1 MKIILKQEELT
12 EAIKNHL
19 TNSGL
24 DIFNKTLNIEFT
36 QTKGKHKDTNAEVD
50 IMAAGANLNHSE
62 GLNPTKATDT
72 QPKEIK
78 PPEGKVNL
86 FP

>member
-24 DIFNKTLNIEFT
+24 DISNKTLNIEFT

-50 IMAAGANLNHSE
+50 IMAAGANLSLSE
-62 GLNPTKATDT
+62 TLGDQEAVKVP
-72 QPKEIK
+72 PKEIK